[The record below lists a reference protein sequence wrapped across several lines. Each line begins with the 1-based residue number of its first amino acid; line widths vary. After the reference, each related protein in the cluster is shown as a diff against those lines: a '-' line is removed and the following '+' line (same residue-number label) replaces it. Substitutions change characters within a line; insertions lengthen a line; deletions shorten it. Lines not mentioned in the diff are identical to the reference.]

1 MNFTYVDNVV
11 KLKTCLEN
19 ILLSAPSED
28 GSEGTSSDQIG
39 SDIALQQRRM
49 ASIRRTMVERG
60 GSENDLDTL
69 TAKELVIYNPLLKK
83 HTPTTRLAYAKF
95 KSFNLKSSNSN
106 LNSKFKDI
114 AETWKTKSTIKEESE
129 TTTATSTIKS
139 GKKTVS
145 RSSSLLDSISSLHG
159 CLTNEKEDYCSA
171 FQSSETLQLTEKKRT
186 NNMVEKQGFDLK
198 VTCEIDTAQNI
209 FEPFSVSDQE
219 FQDKFSPQDNPD
231 FEKESSVTN
240 SQWAIFTIFF

>member
-1 MNFTYVDNVV
+1 
-11 KLKTCLEN
+11 
-19 ILLSAPSED
+19 
-28 GSEGTSSDQIG
+28 
-39 SDIALQQRRM
+39 M

-106 LNSKFKDI
+106 MKSPNNPFKDI
-114 AETWKTKSTIKEESE
+114 VDTWKTKSTIKEESE
-129 TTTATSTIKS
+129 TTTTSTIKS

-186 NNMVEKQGFDLK
+186 NMVEKQGFDLK
-198 VTCEIDTAQNI
+198 VTCEIDTAQVNQQNI
-209 FEPFSVSDQE
+209 FEPSSVSDQE
-219 FQDKFSPQDNPD
+219 FLDKYSQQDNPD

-240 SQWAIFTIFF
+240 LQWAIFTNFSKTHVKHFVFKSGFITQKHFFHV

>member
-1 MNFTYVDNVV
+1 
-11 KLKTCLEN
+11 
-19 ILLSAPSED
+19 
-28 GSEGTSSDQIG
+28 
-39 SDIALQQRRM
+39 M

-106 LNSKFKDI
+106 MNSKFKDI

-129 TTTATSTIKS
+129 TTTGTSTIKS

-145 RSSSLLDSISSLHG
+145 RTSSLLDSISSLHG
-159 CLTNEKEDYCSA
+159 CLTKEDYCSA

-198 VTCEIDTAQNI
+198 VTCEIDTAQAQNI
-209 FEPFSVSDQE
+209 FEPSSVSDQE
-219 FQDKFSPQDNPD
+219 FLDKFSQPDNPD

-240 SQWAIFTIFF
+240 SQWAIFTNFSKNTC

>member
-1 MNFTYVDNVV
+1 
-11 KLKTCLEN
+11 
-19 ILLSAPSED
+19 
-28 GSEGTSSDQIG
+28 
-39 SDIALQQRRM
+39 M

-106 LNSKFKDI
+106 MKNPNNPFFKDI
-114 AETWKTKSTIKEESE
+114 AETWKAKSTIKEESE
-129 TTTATSTIKS
+129 TTTTTSTIKS

-209 FEPFSVSDQE
+209 FEPSSVSDQE